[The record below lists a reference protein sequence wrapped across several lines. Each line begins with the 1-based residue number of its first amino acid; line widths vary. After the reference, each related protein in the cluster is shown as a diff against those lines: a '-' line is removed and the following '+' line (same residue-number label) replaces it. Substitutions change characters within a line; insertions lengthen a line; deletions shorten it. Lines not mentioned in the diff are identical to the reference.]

1 MSTARG
7 VGDDDKGSGGVRAA
21 KQRPSRP
28 DTREGASAAR
38 PGPAKPARIP
48 KGRAKK
54 NTLRDSVY
62 GSLKAMIITGQ
73 LPPGARVTENELAAK
88 LNVSRTPVREA
99 LNRIERDGLVTGRP
113 RQGYAVKEFDI
124 KMFREAFEVRELL
137 DGYASE
143 LATAKITPQGR
154 QRLRDMVREC
164 ERLAALDGR
173 SREDLFQELQIG
185 MDIHRAIAESSGNE
199 MLCGLL
205 NGILD
210 KCQHF
215 VWMELLWL
223 DEWRVAREEH
233 AAIVEAICTGDA
245 PRASALARRHIR
257 ESRGNVLK
265 LLQAKSDLQ
274 AFLARAS

>member
-1 MSTARG
+1 MRTAKR
-7 VGDDDKGSGGVRAA
+7 
-21 KQRPSRP
+21 
-28 DTREGASAAR
+28 R
-38 PGPAKPARIP
+38 PGRPPARQPAAHEGPGVARRGSAEPARIP
-48 KGRAKK
+48 KARVKK

-62 GSLKAMIITGQ
+62 GALKAMIITGQ

-143 LATAKITPQGR
+143 LATAKITPAGR
-154 QRLRDMVREC
+154 QRLRGMVREC

-185 MDIHRAIAESSGNE
+185 MDIHRAIAEISGNE

-233 AAIVEAICTGDA
+233 AGIVEAICQGDA
-245 PRASALARRHIR
+245 PRASALARHHIR
-257 ESRGNVLK
+257 ESRANILK
-265 LLQAKSDLQ
+265 LLQAKSDYQ

>member
-1 MSTARG
+1 MTKR
-7 VGDDDKGSGGVRAA
+7 
-21 KQRPSRP
+21 RPSRP
-28 DTREGASAAR
+28 DERQNSRETDREPHKSARRGAAELS
-38 PGPAKPARIP
+38 GMP
-48 KGRAKK
+48 KGRTR

-137 DGYASE
+137 DGYATE
-143 LATAKITPQGR
+143 LATAKVTPAGK

-164 ERLAALDGR
+164 ERLANLPNR
-173 SREDLFQELQIG
+173 SREDMFQELQIG
-185 MDIHRAIAESSGNE
+185 MDIHRAVAEISGNE
-199 MLCGLL
+199 MLCNLL

-223 DEWRVAREEH
+223 DEWQVAREDH
-233 AAIVEAICTGDA
+233 AGIVEAICKGDA
-245 PRASALARRHIR
+245 ARASELARRHIR
-257 ESRGNVLK
+257 ESRTNILK
-265 LLQAKSDLQ
+265 LLQTRSDFQ
-274 AFLARAS
+274 AFLARSSQKPRTGAGAP